1 MRKRRSFSGAR
12 PKPRPRTR
20 RDAAGFIS
28 ASPSPREGIGH
39 EGAALRRKEDEGAAG
54 DPMRLNRWLA
64 EQGVDSRRKCDQ
76 LVLEGAVSIN
86 GEIVGQP
93 GARVKEGDEVR
104 VNGVRIKPVRRLYY
118 LFNKPRGVIC
128 TNDRREHRTRLCDLV
143 DPLTPSRVYPIGR
156 LDEDSEGLLILTNDG
171 DFANLISHPRY
182 GVGKTYYCIVSASL
196 DADALARIK
205 KGAFVE
211 GGRIVPEA
219 VRLVKRTPKM
229 TTLEITLRESR
240 NKEVRRLLSR
250 HGFGVK
256 TLKRIRI
263 GELALRGLKRGHLR
277 AITRE
282 ERDAMVAALRP
293 S

>member
-1 MRKRRSFSGAR
+1 VKRR
-12 PKPRPRTR
+12 PPRTSRTR
-20 RDAAGFIS
+20 RNAAGYIS
-28 ASPSPREGIGH
+28 ASSSPREGIGH
-39 EGAALRRKEDEGAAG
+39 EGAALRSKEGDAVSSEG
-54 DPMRLNRWLA
+54 MRLNRWLA

-93 GARVKEGDEVR
+93 GVRVKEDDEVR
-104 VNGVRIKPVRRLYY
+104 VNGARVKPVRRLYY

-128 TNDRREHRTRLCDLV
+128 TNDRRERRTRLCDLV

-156 LDEDSEGLLILTNDG
+156 LDEDSEGLLVLTNDG
-171 DFANLISHPRY
+171 DFANLVSHPRY
-182 GVGKTYYCIVSASL
+182 GVSKTYYCIISAALSAE
-196 DADALARIK
+196 DLARIK

-211 GGRIVPEA
+211 GGRIVPDA
-219 VRLVKRTPKM
+219 VRLVKRTNKM

-250 HGFGVK
+250 QGFGVK

-282 ERDAMVAALRP
+282 ERDAMVAKVRP
-293 S
+293 A

>member
-1 MRKRRSFSGAR
+1 MTKRRSFSGSR
-12 PKPRPRTR
+12 PRPRPRTR
-20 RDAAGFIS
+20 RDAAGYIS
-28 ASPSPREGIGH
+28 ASASPREGIGH
-39 EGAALRRKEDEGAAG
+39 EGAALLQKETAADLAQG
-54 DPMRLNRWLA
+54 MRLNRWLA

-86 GEIVGQP
+86 GDVVAQP
-93 GARVKEGDEVR
+93 GTRVKESDEVR

-128 TNDRREHRTRLCDLV
+128 TNDRREHRVRLCDLV

-156 LDEDSEGLLILTNDG
+156 LDEDSEGLLVLTNDG
-171 DFANLISHPRY
+171 DFANLVSHPRY
-182 GVGKTYYCIVSASL
+182 GVTKTYYCIVSAAL
-196 DADALARIK
+196 DADDLARIK

-211 GGRIVPEA
+211 GGRIVPET

-282 ERDAMVAALRP
+282 ERDAMVAKVRP
-293 S
+293 A

>member
-1 MRKRRSFSGAR
+1 MSKRRTFSGPR
-12 PKPRPRTR
+12 PKVQARAR
-20 RDAAGFIS
+20 RNAAGFIS
-28 ASPSPREGIGH
+28 ASSSPREGIGH
-39 EGAALRRKEDEGAAG
+39 EGAALRQKEGAETPG
-54 DPMRLNRWLA
+54 QEMRLNRWLA
-64 EQGVDSRRKCDQ
+64 EQGVDSRRRCDQ

-86 GEIVGQP
+86 GEIIAKP
-93 GARVKEGDEVR
+93 GTRVQDGDEVR
-104 VNGVRIKPVRRLYY
+104 VNGTRIKPLRRLYY

-156 LDEDSEGLLILTNDG
+156 LDEDSEGLLVLTNDG
-171 DFANLISHPRY
+171 DFANLVSHPRY
-182 GVGKTYYCIVSASL
+182 GVTKTYYCIISSAL
-196 DADALARIK
+196 DADDLARIK

-211 GGRIVPEA
+211 GGRIVPET

-229 TTLEITLRESR
+229 TTLEITLRESHNR
-240 NKEVRRLLSR
+240 EVRRLLSR

-256 TLKRIRI
+256 SLKRIRI

-282 ERDAMVAALRP
+282 ERDAMVTKVRP
-293 S
+293 A